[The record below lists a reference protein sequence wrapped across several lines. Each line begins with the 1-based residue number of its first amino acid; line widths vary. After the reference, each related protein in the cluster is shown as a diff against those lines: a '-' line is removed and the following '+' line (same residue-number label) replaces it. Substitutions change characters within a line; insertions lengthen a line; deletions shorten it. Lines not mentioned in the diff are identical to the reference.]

1 MESNLL
7 NSDLIS
13 CCLALKV
20 CDFSPWWTTV
30 DLVGIGG
37 NLLAELGA
45 EAMDQG
51 HLMAPT
57 PQPIIC
63 ALASL
68 IC

>member
-1 MESNLL
+1 MVDHCGPL
-7 NSDLIS
+7 
-13 CCLALKV
+13 
-20 CDFSPWWTTV
+20 WTWQS
-30 DLVGIGG
+30 GG
-37 NLLAELGA
+37 AGTLGA

>member
-1 MESNLL
+1 MVDHCGPL
-7 NSDLIS
+7 
-13 CCLALKV
+13 
-20 CDFSPWWTTV
+20 WTTV
-30 DLVGIGG
+30 DLGTWQSVGGAG
-37 NLLAELGA
+37 TLGA